1 VHERAHVVRPE
12 GACGDR
18 WFDECGED
26 ELVETKRVTKVKVL
40 FCHVIHQLRAPSIT
54 VNSLKH
60 VVAKI
65 KEQQRQQHL
74 STK

>member
-1 VHERAHVVRPE
+1 MLPEANGKICER
-12 GACGDR
+12 
-18 WFDECGED
+18 
-26 ELVETKRVTKVKVL
+26 KKKVKIL

-65 KEQQRQQHL
+65 KEQRQQQQQHL